1 MGPVNENEMWR
12 IRYNDKIYN
21 LYSEPNIVNIIKVG
35 RLRWIGHIMRMQED
49 NATRRLLRP
58 DEGRRRGR
66 PKLRWMDG
74 IEEDLRKLG
83 ALDGMVNGKKFRGRR
98 IYQMIENIMIN
109 GLYEDTKRKVGR
121 G

>member
-1 MGPVNENEMWR
+1 MGPFNENEIWR

-83 ALDGMVNGKKFRGRR
+83 CSWMEKESFGKGSMEECLDCGQGS
-98 IYQMIENIMIN
+98 
-109 GLYEDTKRKVGR
+109 
-121 G
+121 